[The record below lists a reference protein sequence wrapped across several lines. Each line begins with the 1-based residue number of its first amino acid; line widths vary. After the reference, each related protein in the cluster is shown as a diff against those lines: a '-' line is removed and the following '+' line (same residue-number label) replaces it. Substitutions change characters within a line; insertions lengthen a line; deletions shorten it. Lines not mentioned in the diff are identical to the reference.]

1 MLDRIESVHANIVET
16 NGAIDILSPTSL
28 VTQLLEVRRTFALV
42 LDGLQKHSDQNR
54 KQPAIAIKLARAA
67 DSKCWK
73 ALVLLIGAELAGWT
87 FVRN

>member
-1 MLDRIESVHANIVET
+1 MQILLRQTEPLTFCPRPVWSLSCWKFGGPWHWSSRVFRNIQIITEK
-16 NGAIDILSPTSL
+16 L
-28 VTQLLEVRRTFALV
+28 
-42 LDGLQKHSDQNR
+42 
-54 KQPAIAIKLARAA
+54 AIAVKLARTA